1 MATQTADKSDQL
13 VDIIRLNQPI
23 TIGDLIEELGVTE
36 NAVRQRLTRLMD
48 RGLVERIEIKASRGR
63 PSHGYRLTEEGRKH
77 GANNLDD
84 LAKAMWAEIQQ
95 IEDEQLRSTMIAG
108 IAKRLSDSYHERIDG
123 EDADQRLR
131 SIAQYFADRK
141 IPIALDESESVP
153 VLKVLSCPYPDLADK
168 NEEICSM
175 ETELISQLT
184 GQPVELCT
192 CQRTGGECCS
202 FEVIKHKSE
211 DQAQT
216 QHK

>member
-13 VDIIRLNQPI
+13 VDIIRINQPI

-63 PSHGYRLTEEGRKH
+63 PSHGYRLTDEGRKH

-95 IEDEQLRSTMIAG
+95 IDDDQLRSTIIAG
-108 IAKRLSDSYHERIDG
+108 IAKRLSDSYHENIDG
-123 EDADQRLR
+123 DDVAERLR

-141 IPIALDESESVP
+141 IPIALDETHSLP
-153 VLKVLSCPYPDLADK
+153 VLKVHGCPYPDLAEK
-168 NEEICSM
+168 NDEICEM

-184 GQPVELCT
+184 GQPVELCS
-192 CQRTGGECCS
+192 CQRSGGECCS
-202 FEVIKHKSE
+202 FEVVKEIADSGSKQSGK
-211 DQAQT
+211 
-216 QHK
+216 